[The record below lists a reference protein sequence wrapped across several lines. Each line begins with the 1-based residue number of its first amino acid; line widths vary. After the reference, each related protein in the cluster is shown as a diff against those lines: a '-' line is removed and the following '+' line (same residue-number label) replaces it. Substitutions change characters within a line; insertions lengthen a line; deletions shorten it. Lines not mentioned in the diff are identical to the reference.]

1 MNKQELIAAIAT
13 ETELTQKVVKQV
25 IDSLV
30 TTIVTTIAESSEA
43 SVSLSGLGTFSSV
56 DTAERNGRNPS
67 TGEALLIPASR
78 RATFSYAAP
87 AKRAVKE
94 TV

>member
-25 IDSLV
+25 IEALIGTIA
-30 TTIVTTIAESSEA
+30 TTISTDPEA
-43 SVSLSGLGTFSSV
+43 TVALSGLGTFGTAP
-56 DTAERNGRNPS
+56 TAERNGRNPS

-78 RATFSYAAP
+78 RGTFSYAAP
-87 AKRAVKE
+87 VKRAIKGSV
-94 TV
+94 